1 MRTVSKKKCI
11 SRREFVGNLAA
22 SMAAVT
28 IVPAHVLGRNAPSNK
43 LNIAAIGSGGRA
55 RANLKGVSSENIVAL
70 CDVDEEKAA
79 GTFKAYPQA
88 KKYKDFRIM
97 LDEMEKSIDAVIV
110 STPDH
115 THAVAVMKAIKMGK
129 HIYCEKPLAHSIY
142 EVRQIMEAARKYK
155 VQTQLGNQ
163 GHSSEQIRMM
173 CEWIWDGAIGDIRQ
187 VYAWSS
193 RPSGGAAFAVNMKR
207 PADRPPIPEGLDW
220 DLWLGP
226 APYRPYHP
234 AYLPFKWRGWVDFGT
249 GALGDMGCHIL
260 DPVFWALRLDEVE
273 TIEVEATTT
282 HFDPEIMRE
291 TYPVASI
298 VRYEFPAR
306 GPIPAYAGTSLPLQ
320 KQGSGLIQSRPS
332 AWPPVKLTW
341 SDGRLRPPRP
351 DDMEIKRRFG
361 GEGALLIGQNGNI
374 MHGSHGAGE
383 LRIVPES
390 KMKAYELPA
399 KTLPRSQGH
408 HQDWIL
414 ACKGGKPASSNFN
427 YGGPLTEMVLLG
439 VLAVCNQNRKLI
451 WDVKNMRI
459 TNDEEANKYINPP
472 YREGWTL

>member
-1 MRTVSKKKCI
+1 MSKKKRI
-11 SRREFVGNLAA
+11 SRREFVGSLA
-22 SMAAVT
+22 SFIAAFT

-55 RANLKGVSSENIVAL
+55 RKNLQGVSSENIVAL
-70 CDVDEEKAA
+70 CDVDGERAA
-79 GTFKAYPQA
+79 AMYKEYPKA

-97 LDEMEKSIDAVIV
+97 LDEMDKSIDAVIV

-142 EVRQIMEAARKYK
+142 EVRQITEAARKYK
-155 VQTQLGNQ
+155 VQTQMGNQ
-163 GHSSEQIRMM
+163 GHSEERIRMM
-173 CEWIWDGAIGDIRQ
+173 CEWVWDGAIGDIRQ

-207 PADRPPIPEGLDW
+207 PTDRPPIPEGLDW

-226 APYRPYHP
+226 ASYRPYHP
-234 AYLPFKWRGWVDFGT
+234 DYLPFKWRGWVDFGT

-282 HFDPEIMRE
+282 HFDPEIMKE

-298 VRYEFPAR
+298 VRYKFPGR
-306 GPIPAYAGTSLPLQ
+306 GSM
-320 KQGSGLIQSRPS
+320 
-332 AWPPVKLTW
+332 PPVKLTW

-361 GEGALLIGQNGNI
+361 NEGALLIGENGNI
-374 MHGSHGAGE
+374 MHGSHGASGV
-383 LRIVPES
+383 RIVPET
-390 KMKAYELPA
+390 KMKTYELPPE
-399 KTLPRSQGH
+399 TIPRSKGH

-439 VLAVCNQNRKLI
+439 ILAARNQNRKLI

-459 TNDEEANKYINPP
+459 TNDQEANKYVNPP
-472 YREGWTL
+472 YRKGWTL

>member
-1 MRTVSKKKCI
+1 MSKKKLI

-22 SMAAVT
+22 SVAAVT
-28 IVPAHVLGRNAPSNK
+28 IAPSHVLGQNAPSNK
-43 LNIAAIGSGGRA
+43 LNIALIGSGGRA

-70 CDVDEEKAA
+70 CDVDEERAA
-79 GTFKAYPQA
+79 EIYNAYPKA

-97 LDEMEKSIDAVIV
+97 LDEMDKSIDAVIV

-115 THAVAVMKAIKMGK
+115 THAVAVMKAVKMGK

-142 EVRQIMEAARKYK
+142 EVRQITEAARKYN
-155 VQTQLGNQ
+155 VQTQMGNQ
-163 GHSSEQIRMM
+163 GHSEERIRMM
-173 CEWIWDGAIGDIRQ
+173 CEWVWDGAIGDIRQ

-193 RPSGGAAFAVNMKR
+193 RPSGGAAFPVNMKR
-207 PADRPPIPEGLDW
+207 PTDTPPIPKGLDW

-234 AYLPFKWRGWVDFGT
+234 AYLPFNWRGWVDFGT

-260 DPVFWALRLDEVE
+260 DPAFWALRLDEVD

-282 HFDPEIMRE
+282 HFDPEIMKE

-306 GPIPAYAGTSLPLQ
+306 GNM
-320 KQGSGLIQSRPS
+320 
-332 AWPPVKLTW
+332 PPVKLTW

-351 DDMEIKRRFG
+351 DDMEIKRKFG
-361 GEGALLIGQNGNI
+361 GEGALLIGENGNI
-374 MHGSHGAGE
+374 MHGSHGASE
-383 LRIVPES
+383 VRIVPES
-390 KMKAYELPA
+390 NMKAYKLPA

-439 VLAVCNQNRKLI
+439 VLAVRNQNRKLI

-459 TNDEEANKYINPP
+459 TNDQEANKYVNPP
-472 YREGWTL
+472 YRQGWTL

>member
-1 MRTVSKKKCI
+1 MKRKKRI
-11 SRREFVGNLAA
+11 SRREFMGKLAA
-22 SMAAVT
+22 STAAIT
-28 IVPAHVLGRNAPSNK
+28 IVPSHVLGRNAPSNK
-43 LNIAAIGSGGRA
+43 LNIAMIGAGGRA
-55 RANLKGVSSENIVAL
+55 RANLNGVESENIVAL
-70 CDVDEEKAA
+70 CDVDNERAKNIFDAH
-79 GTFKAYPQA
+79 PRA

-97 LDEMEKSIDAVIV
+97 LDEMDKSIDAVIV

-115 THAVAVMKAIKMGK
+115 THAVAVMRAIKMGK
-129 HIYCEKPLAHSIY
+129 HVYCEKPLAHSIY
-142 EVRQIMEAARKYK
+142 EVRQITEAARKHK
-155 VQTQLGNQ
+155 VQTQMGNQ

-173 CEWIWDGAIGDIRQ
+173 CEWISDGAIGEVRK

-207 PADRPPIPEGLDW
+207 PEDTPPVPEGLDW

-234 AYLPFKWRGWVDFGT
+234 DYLPFKWRGWIDFGT

-260 DPVFWALRLDEVE
+260 DPAFWALNLGQAD

-282 HFDPEIMRE
+282 QYVPEIMEE

-298 VRYEFPAR
+298 VRYKFPAR
-306 GPIPAYAGTSLPLQ
+306 G
-320 KQGSGLIQSRPS
+320 KM
-332 AWPPVKLTW
+332 PPVELTW

-351 DDMEIKRRFG
+351 DDMEINRNFAD
-361 GEGALLIGQNGNI
+361 EGALLIGQNGNI
-374 MHGSHGAGE
+374 IHDSHGASG

-390 KMKAYELPA
+390 KMKAYELPPE
-399 KTLPRSQGH
+399 TLPRSKGH

-414 ACKGGKPASSNFN
+414 ACKGAKPASANFN
-427 YGGPLTEMVLLG
+427 YGGPLTEMALLG
-439 VLAVCNQNRKLI
+439 VLAIRNQNRKLI

-459 TNDEEANKYINPP
+459 TNNKEADKYVKPQF
-472 YREGWTL
+472 RDGWTL

>member
-1 MRTVSKKKCI
+1 MSKKKRI

-43 LNIAAIGSGGRA
+43 LNIAVIGSGGRA

-70 CDVDEEKAA
+70 CDVDEERAA
-79 GTFKAYPQA
+79 EIYNAYPKA

-97 LDEMEKSIDAVIV
+97 LDEIEKSIDAVIV

-142 EVRQIMEAARKYK
+142 EVRQITEAARKHE
-155 VQTQLGNQ
+155 VQTQMGNQ
-163 GHSSEQIRMM
+163 GHSEERIRMM
-173 CEWIWDGAIGDIRQ
+173 CEWVWDGAIGDIRQ

-207 PADRPPIPEGLDW
+207 PTDRPPIPEGLDW

-234 AYLPFKWRGWVDFGT
+234 DYLPFKWRGWVDFGT

-273 TIEVEATTT
+273 TIEIEATTT

-298 VRYEFPAR
+298 VRYKFPGR
-306 GPIPAYAGTSLPLQ
+306 GSM
-320 KQGSGLIQSRPS
+320 
-332 AWPPVKLTW
+332 PPVKLTW

-351 DDMEIKRRFG
+351 DDMEIKRKFG
-361 GEGALLIGQNGNI
+361 GEGALLIGENGNI
-374 MHGSHGAGE
+374 MHGSHGASE
-383 LRIVPES
+383 VRIVPES
-390 KMKAYELPA
+390 KMKAYKLPA

-439 VLAVCNQNRKLI
+439 VLAVRNQNRKLI

-459 TNDEEANKYINPP
+459 TNDQEANKYVNPP
-472 YREGWTL
+472 YRKGWTL

>member
-1 MRTVSKKKCI
+1 M
-11 SRREFVGNLAA
+11 GNLAA

-28 IVPAHVLGRNAPSNK
+28 IVPAHVMGRNAPSNK

-70 CDVDEEKAA
+70 CDVDEKRAA
-79 GTFKAYPQA
+79 GTYKNYPRA

-129 HIYCEKPLAHSIY
+129 HVYCEKPLAHSIY
-142 EVRQIMEAARKYK
+142 EVRRITEAAREYK

-173 CEWIWDGAIGDIRQ
+173 CEWVWDGAIGDIRQ
-187 VYAWSS
+187 AYAWSS
-193 RPSGGAAFAVNMKR
+193 RPSGGAAFPVNMKR
-207 PADRPPIPEGLDW
+207 PTDRPPVPEGLDW

-226 APYRPYHP
+226 AHYRPYHP

-298 VRYEFPAR
+298 VRYKFPAR
-306 GPIPAYAGTSLPLQ
+306 DNM
-320 KQGSGLIQSRPS
+320 
-332 AWPPVKLTW
+332 PPVKLTW

-351 DDMEIKRRFG
+351 DDMEITRKFG
-361 GEGALLIGQNGNI
+361 GEGALLIGENGNI
-374 MHGSHGAGE
+374 MHGSHGASG

-390 KMKAYELPA
+390 KMKAYQLPA
-399 KTLPRSQGH
+399 KIIPRSKGH

-439 VLAVCNQNRKLI
+439 VLAARNQNRKLI

-459 TNDEEANKYINPP
+459 TNDEEANKYVNPP
-472 YREGWTL
+472 YRQGWTL

>member
-1 MRTVSKKKCI
+1 MSKNKRI

-28 IVPAHVLGRNAPSNK
+28 IVPAHVLGRNAPSSK

-55 RANLKGVSSENIVAL
+55 RGNLTGVSSENIVAL
-70 CDVDEEKAA
+70 CDVDEKRAA
-79 GTFKAYPQA
+79 DIYNAYPKA

-142 EVRQIMEAARKYK
+142 EVRQITQAARKYK

-163 GHSSEQIRMM
+163 GHSSEQTRMM
-173 CEWIWDGAIGDIRQ
+173 CEWVWDGAVGNIQQ
-187 VYAWSS
+187 VYTWSS
-193 RPSGGAAFAVNMKR
+193 RPSGGAAFPVNMKR
-207 PADRPPIPEGLDW
+207 PTDRPPIPEGLDW

-234 AYLPFKWRGWVDFGT
+234 AYLPFTWRGWVDFGT

-260 DPVFWALRLDEVE
+260 DPVFWALRLDEVD

-282 HFDPEIMRE
+282 HFDPEIIRE

-298 VRYEFPAR
+298 VRYKFPAR
-306 GPIPAYAGTSLPLQ
+306 GNMPPL
-320 KQGSGLIQSRPS
+320 
-332 AWPPVKLTW
+332 KLTW

-351 DDMEIKRRFG
+351 DDMEINRKFD
-361 GEGALLIGQNGNI
+361 GEGALLIGENGNI
-374 MHGSHGAGE
+374 MHGSHGAGA

-408 HQDWIL
+408 YQDWIL
-414 ACKGGKPASSNFN
+414 ACKGGKPASSDFN
-427 YGGPLTEMVLLG
+427 YGGSLTEMILLG
-439 VLAVCNQNRKLI
+439 VLAVRNQNRKLI

-459 TNDEEANKYINPP
+459 TNDEEANKYVNPP

>member
-1 MRTVSKKKCI
+1 MRKEKRI
-11 SRREFVGNLAA
+11 SRRKFMGNLAA

-28 IVPAHVLGRNAPSNK
+28 IVPAHVMGRNAPSNK

-70 CDVDEEKAA
+70 CDVDEKRAA
-79 GTFKAYPQA
+79 GTYKNYPRA

-129 HIYCEKPLAHSIY
+129 HVYCEKPLAHSIY
-142 EVRQIMEAARKYK
+142 EVRRITEAAREYK

-173 CEWIWDGAIGDIRQ
+173 CEWVWDGAIGDIRQ
-187 VYAWSS
+187 AYAWSS
-193 RPSGGAAFAVNMKR
+193 RPSGGAAFPVNMKR
-207 PADRPPIPEGLDW
+207 PTDRPPVPEGLDW

-226 APYRPYHP
+226 AHYRPYHP

-298 VRYEFPAR
+298 VRYKFPAR
-306 GPIPAYAGTSLPLQ
+306 DNM
-320 KQGSGLIQSRPS
+320 
-332 AWPPVKLTW
+332 PPVKLTW

-351 DDMEIKRRFG
+351 DDMEITRKFG
-361 GEGALLIGQNGNI
+361 GEGALLIGENGNI
-374 MHGSHGAGE
+374 MHGSHGASG

-390 KMKAYELPA
+390 KMKAYQLPA
-399 KTLPRSQGH
+399 KIIPRSKGH

-439 VLAVCNQNRKLI
+439 VLAARNQNRKLI

-459 TNDEEANKYINPP
+459 TNDEEANKYVNPP
-472 YREGWTL
+472 YRQGWTL